1 MRAPAP
7 KEKLRGI
14 KSKIVV
20 IELEE
25 EEENVIPKFTIV
37 SAGSW
42 KNLTIMKIKAL
53 TINVVVKGM
62 KFFIEYLKKLVSLWI
77 RYYLWCF
84 CSFIFYIFNY
94 KW

>member
-37 SAGSW
+37 SAGSL

-53 TINVVVKGM
+53 ATNVVVKGM
-62 KFFIEYLKKLVSLWI
+62 KFFIEYLK
-77 RYYLWCF
+77 
-84 CSFIFYIFNY
+84 N
-94 KW
+94 

>member
-1 MRAPAP
+1 VRTPAP

-37 SAGSW
+37 SAGS
-42 KNLTIMKIKAL
+42 
-53 TINVVVKGM
+53 
-62 KFFIEYLKKLVSLWI
+62 
-77 RYYLWCF
+77 
-84 CSFIFYIFNY
+84 
-94 KW
+94 